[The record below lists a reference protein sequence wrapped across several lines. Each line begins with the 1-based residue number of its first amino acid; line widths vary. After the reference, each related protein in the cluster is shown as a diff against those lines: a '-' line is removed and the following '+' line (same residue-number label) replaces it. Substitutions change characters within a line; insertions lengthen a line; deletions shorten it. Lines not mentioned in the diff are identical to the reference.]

1 MSQSH
6 GLAFLIEV
14 NVSDRRFLY
23 LSWTALAAFVVTSA
37 LAAVFNSVAIL
48 FNTLLCAIGVYAGYL
63 CTAYVTRRSADAGLT
78 SYASAGHR
86 LSLDVYDDLQDIQV
100 LLAKGRKSEDVAAIH
115 QCVEIAKEKLITLQR
130 FALSSNQQ
138 WEEMLPPEKI
148 KQTRERET
156 KLPLQSGR
164 TLVVTEQEGRL

>member
-1 MSQSH
+1 M
-6 GLAFLIEV
+6 
-14 NVSDRRFLY
+14 SDRRFLY
-23 LSWTALAAFVVTSA
+23 LSWTALVAFIVTSA
-37 LAAVFNSVAIL
+37 LAAAFNSVAVL

-63 CTAYVTRRSADAGLT
+63 CTAYVTRKSTDAGLT
-78 SYASAGHR
+78 TYASAGHR
-86 LSLDVYDDLQDIQV
+86 LSLDVYDNLQAIQV
-100 LLAKGRKSEDVAAIH
+100 LLAKGQKSEDLAALRH
-115 QCVEIAKEKLITLQR
+115 YVDVAKEKLTTVQT

-164 TLVVTEQEGRL
+164 TLVVKEQEGRL